1 MNMNQIQIKLT
12 KKETAELMSL
22 KDELGYSGFNYS
34 TSQAVALAV
43 ASYLRILRTL
53 RLHADELSST
63 TSSNTHSKTG

>member
-1 MNMNQIQIKLT
+1 
-12 KKETAELMSL
+12 MSL
-22 KDELGYSGFNYS
+22 KDELGYSGFDYS

-63 TSSNTHSKTG
+63 TSTNTHSNTG

>member
-1 MNMNQIQIKLT
+1 MNEIHIKLT
-12 KKETAELMSL
+12 RKETAELMSL
-22 KDELGYSGFNYS
+22 KDELGHSGFNYS

-63 TSSNTHSKTG
+63 TSTNTHSKTG